1 MPVSY
6 PFEFL
11 DSFPG
16 WSPRFE
22 LYRRQETSRSTA
34 GRTYVKDIG
43 DPLWF
48 ATYQSVEL
56 SINDLD
62 RWRARL
68 DALDEGLQTFYGRPL
83 SRCYP
88 VAYPGG
94 AGVPISDVVV
104 SFVASDGKRCTISGL
119 PAGYAFK
126 AGDMIRIP
134 DSGLYRLVE
143 DRTASESGA
152 AALIEVRPHFWPG
165 IAIGSTVELVRP
177 WCPMAI
183 VPGSISTEAAAATGR
198 GTISF
203 QAMEAR

>member
-6 PFEFL
+6 PFDFL
-11 DSFPG
+11 DGFPG

-22 LYRRQETSRSTA
+22 IYRRQETSRSA
-34 GRTYVKDIG
+34 SGRTTVKDIG
-43 DPLWF
+43 DPLWL

-68 DALDEGLQTFYGRPL
+68 DALEEGMQTFNGRPL

-88 VAYPGG
+88 IAYPNGT
-94 AGVPISDVVV
+94 GVPTSGVAV
-104 SFVASDGKRCTISGL
+104 SFVATDNKRCTISGL
-119 PAGYAFK
+119 PAGYVFK
-126 AGDMIRIP
+126 TGDMIRIP

-143 DRTASESGA
+143 DRTATGDGV
-152 AALIEVRPHFWPG
+152 AALVEVRPHFWPG
-165 IAIGSTVELVRP
+165 IAAGSGVELIRP

-183 VPGSISTEAAAATGR
+183 VPGSISTEAAPATGR